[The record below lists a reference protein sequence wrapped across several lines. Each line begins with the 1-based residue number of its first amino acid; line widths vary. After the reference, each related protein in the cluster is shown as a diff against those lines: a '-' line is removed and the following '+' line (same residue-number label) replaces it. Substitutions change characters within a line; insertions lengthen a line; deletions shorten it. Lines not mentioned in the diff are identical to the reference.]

1 MIKKTII
8 NFFNLIQ
15 NFKSKYLKTDAIVL
29 SHLFFSFKNKINSI
43 KELFNNYNLFLNYFF
58 RYGMNYY
65 VSNKFNNSFN
75 ESEISIDLETRK
87 SVFSFKS
94 NDLLEKFINK
104 SIIYTLPKECFEDF
118 KLNNVN
124 DYDNYKYIFNT
135 GPHLADGK
143 TKFSIANAI
152 SNGSK
157 LILNQVGGSY
167 GVVQNLISQEYDLRV
182 ANKFMTW
189 GWIDNKNLNTFPAT
203 SRLGISLSNYY
214 KSKSINNKDK
224 KNILIVLA
232 NLYLPRRE
240 WGDRMQPEQFIN
252 YAKRNKILIDS
263 FKEDLKKNTTIRPYN
278 LNQECKI
285 VNSFLSEYRK
295 TEKNYY
301 EDILSSKIIISTY
314 NSTTYL
320 ECFSLNIPCFLFW
333 SDDEWPLN
341 PNNSSIND
349 FLILKQNKILFND
362 PAKLSKFINSNYYDI
377 EKWWFSSEIQSIVK
391 NFKNKYIYSE
401 N

>member
-1 MIKKTII
+1 
-8 NFFNLIQ
+8 
-15 NFKSKYLKTDAIVL
+15 
-29 SHLFFSFKNKINSI
+29 
-43 KELFNNYNLFLNYFF
+43 
-58 RYGMNYY
+58 MNYY

-224 KNILIVLA
+224 K
-232 NLYLPRRE
+232 Y
-240 WGDRMQPEQFIN
+240 IN
-252 YAKRNKILIDS
+252 
-263 FKEDLKKNTTIRPYN
+263 
-278 LNQECKI
+278 
-285 VNSFLSEYRK
+285 
-295 TEKNYY
+295 
-301 EDILSSKIIISTY
+301 
-314 NSTTYL
+314 
-320 ECFSLNIPCFLFW
+320 CFSKSLFT
-333 SDDEWPLN
+333 
-341 PNNSSIND
+341 
-349 FLILKQNKILFND
+349 K
-362 PAKLSKFINSNYYDI
+362 ARMGR
-377 EKWWFSSEIQSIVK
+377 
-391 NFKNKYIYSE
+391 
-401 N
+401 